1 MLWKYVIFGKDIH
14 KSENISTQLFTLEES
29 MSHAYI
35 GLLGLWWAFGAY
47 MIYFLGSGSNFPL
60 LNFDHQQTS

>member
-1 MLWKYVIFGKDIH
+1 
-14 KSENISTQLFTLEES
+14 

-35 GLLGLWWAFGAY
+35 ALLGLWWAFGAY

-60 LNFDHQQTS
+60 LNFDHQHLAPLSEWVVQRSEAGHLLNKPVLD